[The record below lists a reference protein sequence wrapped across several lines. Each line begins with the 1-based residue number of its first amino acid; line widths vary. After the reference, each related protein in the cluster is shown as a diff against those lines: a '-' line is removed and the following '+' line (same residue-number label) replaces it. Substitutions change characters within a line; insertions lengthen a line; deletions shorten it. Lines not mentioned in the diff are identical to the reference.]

1 MPNEARSEGALVF
14 AERDCEGSPMPN
26 PLEARF
32 RRWFASF
39 TDAELNTEA
48 VGDALRLNRTHT
60 PDT

>member
-1 MPNEARSEGALVF
+1 MF

-32 RRWFASF
+32 RRWFATF

-48 VGDALRLNRTHT
+48 VGDPLKQVVLSLSSVKYFKL
-60 PDT
+60 